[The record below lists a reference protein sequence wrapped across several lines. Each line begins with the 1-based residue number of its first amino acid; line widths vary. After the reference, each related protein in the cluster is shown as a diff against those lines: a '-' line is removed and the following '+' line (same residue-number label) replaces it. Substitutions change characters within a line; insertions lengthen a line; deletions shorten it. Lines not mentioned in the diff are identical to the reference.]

1 MKAAKIILRI
11 MKSIICYTAVLLC
24 VSLVA
29 CKKDPPV
36 NQENNRINSDVNTAP
51 VANAGLDMKIE
62 LPQNFTVLQ
71 GGFYNADRNFK
82 KVEWRKVSGP
92 DSCII
97 EDKDSL
103 KTVVSN
109 LREGVYEFEL
119 TVTDKMNLYGKD
131 SVKVEVVKRQQ
142 ISSDTVI
149 VREHE
154 IIFKNLVW
162 DFPWY
167 NTLEVKNIHTYIPT
181 GTPMKVFVQRDNA
194 SEWKEA
200 TPEANNVNGSV
211 YEYFIE
217 TRPNGGGMYNYGSL
231 YIFYYGPD
239 PNDTPDVKIQF

>member
-1 MKAAKIILRI
+1 MKK
-11 MKSIICYTAVLLC
+11 Y
-24 VSLVA
+24 SLHLVTVIFFVA
-29 CKKDPPV
+29 GIASCKKETALPEKNTPV
-36 NQENNRINSDVNTAP
+36 QPVIQNAAP
-51 VANAGLDMKIE
+51 VANAGLDIKIE
-62 LPQNFTVLQ
+62 LPPNFTVLQ
-71 GGFYNADRNFK
+71 GGFYNADRYVK

-97 EDKDSL
+97 VDKDSL

-142 ISSDTVI
+142 VSSDDVI

-162 DFPWY
+162 TFPWY
-167 NTLEVKNIHTYIPT
+167 NTLEVKNIYSYIPIPAT
-181 GTPMKVFVQRDNA
+181 LVKVFVQRDNA

-200 TPEANNVNGSV
+200 SPDSNNVSNV
-211 YEYFIE
+211 YEYYIE
-217 TRPNGGGMYNYGSL
+217 TRPNGGSWTSYGSL
-231 YIFYYGPD
+231 YIFYFGKD
-239 PNDTPDVKIQF
+239 TDDTPDVKIQF

>member
-1 MKAAKIILRI
+1 MRKFSLNLVQVMFIAKLFLFGALALI
-11 MKSIICYTAVLLC
+11 TAISNFSCTKERPL
-24 VSLVA
+24 
-29 CKKDPPV
+29 PPTPV
-36 NQENNRINSDVNTAP
+36 QPVIQNTAP
-51 VANAGLDMKIE
+51 KVYAGLDMKIE

-71 GGFYNADRNFK
+71 GGFYNADRNVK

-97 EDKDSL
+97 VDKDSL

-131 SVKVEVVKRQQ
+131 SVRVEVVKRQQ
-142 ISSDTVI
+142 LSS
-149 VREHE
+149 E

-162 DFPWY
+162 DDPWGPS
-167 NTLEVKNIHTYIPT
+167 LEIKNISTYIPT
-181 GTPMKVFVQRDNA
+181 GTPIKVFVQRDNA

-200 TPEANNVNGSV
+200 TPLSNNVNSSV

-217 TRPNGGGMYNYGSL
+217 TRPNGNGFFTSYGSL
-231 YIFYYGPD
+231 YIFYYGRD
-239 PNDTPDVKIQF
+239 TDDTPDVKIQF